1 MHAATVLVETC
12 LLPLLRSSRHL
23 GWSCLCYVRV
33 VSAVFCNYPAK
44 VLIPGHARRL
54 TRHTASKGQ
63 QAAAK
68 LDALLNAAATAS
80 EYDAAIAL
88 NRHGPHCVVSSRHL
102 HEREASGAIALAQSV
117 RHYWAVVPIDQHPT
131 PTRNL
136 RLAKPRVLA
145 PSVSSLRD
153 QFSCLLAV
161 CICNDWLA
169 GYSHS
174 TFPPSLPASLVSSC
188 RAAPPHHLYTT
199 EATSTDRTTHTASDN
214 SFSSHLSLYQSIP
227 EYFRQHMEPPE
238 LPQVSHHPPANP
250 VNAEPLNTAG
260 MPSTYRT
267 LRSASAG
274 RKPEKANSLLDEFA
288 TEELQTLSK
297 LLPAPAAAAVA
308 HTQPEDAR
316 SASPGSPHSAST
328 VGSQPTGS
336 EHLSPESVPRTHSRA
351 VSKRSSSASNSS
363 CLLQPYVCKAGTAYA
378 NRNPCAHA
386 WCDMYVYV

>member
-1 MHAATVLVETC
+1 MR
-12 LLPLLRSSRHL
+12 LPLHSQSGRCANRPTSDTDPQPSPCQT
-23 GWSCLCYVRV
+23 SCACT
-33 VSAVFCNYPAK
+33 FCP
-44 VLIPGHARRL
+44 
-54 TRHTASKGQ
+54 
-63 QAAAK
+63 
-68 LDALLNAAATAS
+68 
-80 EYDAAIAL
+80 
-88 NRHGPHCVVSSRHL
+88 
-102 HEREASGAIALAQSV
+102 
-117 RHYWAVVPIDQHPT
+117 
-131 PTRNL
+131 
-136 RLAKPRVLA
+136 
-145 PSVSSLRD
+145 SLRD

-308 HTQPEDAR
+308 HTQPEDVR

-378 NRNPCAHA
+378 NRNPVPTHGVIC
-386 WCDMYVYV
+386 MYMCRRMNQQCLQALHNITFILWHGNLPAGMANYEQYVFECQV